1 MKPPLPFSIQI
12 PMTGPTASREE
23 PRYERTLMGIPLT
36 VAHDEPDVHQARRL
50 RDLPMYAG
58 RRDVVGHP
66 ARVDREVPHTA
77 EEVVLVDVPLCTSA
91 TRDIRIRIY
100 WVTPVR
106 TTGARCR
113 ERVPMTAIPLKLD
126 AARSVGG
133 ALASPMIC
141 E

>member
-1 MKPPLPFSIQI
+1 MSVPL
-12 PMTGPTASREE
+12 A
-23 PRYERTLMGIPLT
+23 

-50 RDLPMYAG
+50 RDLPVYT
-58 RRDVVGHP
+58 RRRNVVGHP
-66 ARVDREVPHTA
+66 ARVDHEVPHTA
-77 EEVVLVDVPLCTSA
+77 EEVVLVDVPLCASA

-100 WVTPVR
+100 WVILVR
-106 TTGARCR
+106 TTGAGCHG
-113 ERVPMTAIPLKLD
+113 RVPMTAIPLKLD